1 VSPRKLLFIGIPVVL
16 VLSLILLLRTRGGIP
31 VQVVPVRRGAV
42 AATVTS
48 TTSGSVEPRLRATV
62 NAELIATVT
71 RKNVEEG
78 ARVAKG
84 AVVIDLDPEMP
95 LEELAAARASLEA
108 ARARTEQAQ
117 GRLTDAE
124 RELERTRALYAQK
137 VISRKALDAA
147 ELARL
152 VARRGLE
159 EARASTSQLERS
171 ASVSRI
177 RLEKAEVRA
186 PFAGLVTKIHVDEGD
201 SVTAGKPLFEIADD
215 QRLHVEAPIDE
226 IDASRVRVGQRA
238 KLVPDAYPDRVFT
251 GRIREVAPVVSTG
264 AETNRTVEVKVA
276 LDPVAGGG
284 LPADLKIGMSVDVE
298 VILGEARGALYV
310 PTFAVI
316 DRGGRRFVLL
326 ADGGRARE
334 RAIETGLSNW
344 DTTQVTSGLSEG
356 ERVITTLDDKKLG
369 DGARIEV
376 ERGEPPRRR
385 RERG

>member
-1 VSPRKLLFIGIPVVL
+1 M
-16 VLSLILLLRTRGGIP
+16 RGGIP

-48 TTSGSVEPRLRATV
+48 TTSGAVEPRLRATV
-62 NAELIATVT
+62 NAELSATVT

-78 ARVAKG
+78 ARVDKG

-95 LEELAAARASLEA
+95 REELEAARASLEA
-108 ARARTEQAQ
+108 ARARTEQAR
-117 GRLTDAE
+117 GRLEDAE

-137 VISRKALDAA
+137 VISRKALEAA

-159 EARASTSQLERS
+159 EARASTSQLDRS
-171 ASVSRI
+171 ARVLRI
-177 RLEKAEVRA
+177 RLEKAGVRA

-298 VILGEARGALYV
+298 VILGEAREALYV

-316 DRGGRRFVLL
+316 DRGGRRFVLV
-326 ADGGRARE
+326 ADGDHARE

-344 DTTQVTSGLSEG
+344 DTTQVTSGLTEG

-385 RERG
+385 R